1 VLEKRQFSFD
11 RLEFRS
17 NEGSGQRPKI
27 EGVAATYG
35 ILSQALPLNDKGDT
49 FVERIML
56 GAFDEAVKANDI
68 KAYWNHN
75 SACILGRF
83 SNKTLEIRLTNA
95 GLEFTSLPPVG
106 VSYVNDLRILLEE
119 KYVFQCSFGFYVYPG
134 GDRWLTEN
142 GLRVREV
149 IRADLR
155 EVSVVT
161 DPAYLG
167 ATTAAVRSYSAFQLT
182 ESRRLRQRRAQ
193 ATFLFRS
200 QAGRAPRS

>member
-1 VLEKRQFSFD
+1 MLEKRQFSFD

-17 NEGSGQRPKI
+17 SEGAGQRPKI

-35 ILSQALPLNDKGDT
+35 ILSQPLPLNDKGDT

-56 GAFDEAVKANDI
+56 GAFDDAVKTNDI
-68 KAYWNHN
+68 KAYRNHE
-75 SACILGRF
+75 SAWILGRF
-83 SNKTLEIRLTNA
+83 SNKTLDIRLTST
-95 GLEFTSLPPVG
+95 GLEFTAIPPVG
-106 VSYVNDLRILLEE
+106 ATYVNDLKIQMDE
-119 KYVFQCSFGFYVYPG
+119 KYVCECSFGFYVYPG

-167 ATTAAVRSYSAFQLT
+167 ATNAAVRSYSAFQLT